1 MQDSTADTRFWDRVA
16 QKYARA
22 AIRDMPGYERTL
34 ARTAQLLRTTD
45 AVLEIG
51 CGTATTALRLAPM
64 VRHILATDVSSE
76 MIAIARQKA
85 TAAGCGNVELRAGD
99 IASLQEPDGSFDTV
113 LAFNI
118 LHLVRDRGAALER
131 VRRLLKPGGLLIT
144 KTPCLSEMN
153 LLIRLAVPLAQRF
166 GKAPWVSFLSAP
178 RLEAEIAAAGFTI
191 IEQARHGSKRKDPR
205 IFIVAR
211 SPALAQTP
219 AGDTVNDGDAART

>member
-1 MQDSTADTRFWDRVA
+1 MQDRTADARFWDRVA
-16 QKYARA
+16 HKYASA

-51 CGTATTALRLAPM
+51 CGTATSALRLAPM

-76 MIAIARQKA
+76 MIAIAQEKA
-85 TAAGCGNVELRAGD
+85 TAAACANIELRVGD
-99 IASLQEPDGSFDTV
+99 IASLREPDGSFDAV
-113 LAFNI
+113 LAFNT
-118 LHLVRDRGAALER
+118 LHLVRDRGAAL
-131 VRRLLKPGGLLIT
+131 VRAGRLLKPGGLLIT

-166 GKAPWVSFLSAP
+166 GKAPWVSFFSAP
-178 RLEAEIAAAGFTI
+178 QLEAEITAAGFTI

-211 SPALAQTP
+211 IPEPALIR
-219 AGDTVNDGDAART
+219 AGDTDSDGAVARA